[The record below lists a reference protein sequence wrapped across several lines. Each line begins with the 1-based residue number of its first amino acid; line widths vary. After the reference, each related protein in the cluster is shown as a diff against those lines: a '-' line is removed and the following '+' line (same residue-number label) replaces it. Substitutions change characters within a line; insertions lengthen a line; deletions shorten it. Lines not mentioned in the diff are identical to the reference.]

1 MRIFTAFAICAY
13 SVLITEGTAFAQPQP
28 QVITTITAQQVA
40 AVLQS
45 GGYRASVITGNDGS
59 KYVKSSMNGVN
70 ILVFLSGCTD
80 GNCTSLEFYAGWQKD
95 PSLTVNYANAWNA
108 QWRYAKAK
116 IDSEGS
122 FLFSYDVNLAGG
134 VTSDNIK
141 LDAQLFEYLLSELGK
156 FTAK

>member
-1 MRIFTAFAICAY
+1 MFTAFAICAY
-13 SVLITEGTAFAQPQP
+13 SAPIMGGAAFAQPQS
-28 QVITTITAQQVA
+28 QVITAITAQQVA

-59 KYVKSSMNGVN
+59 KYVKSSMSGVN

-95 PSLTVNYANAWNA
+95 PSLTVSYANAWNA
-108 QWRYAKAK
+108 KWRYAKAK
-116 IDSEGS
+116 IDGEGN

-134 VTSDNIK
+134 VTLDNIK

-156 FTAK
+156 FTGK